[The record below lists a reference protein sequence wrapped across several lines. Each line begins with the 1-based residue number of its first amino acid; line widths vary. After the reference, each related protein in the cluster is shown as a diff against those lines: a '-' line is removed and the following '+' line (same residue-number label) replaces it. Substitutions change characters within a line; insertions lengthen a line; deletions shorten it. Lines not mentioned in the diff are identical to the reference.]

1 MPTAASCARVPSYLT
16 STSEWCR
23 NQSPLIHSST
33 LSSSRLVHTAA
44 RETLLSS
51 SVGPITPCLYGKI
64 CTTCH
69 CLRLSYG
76 LLCILIYFLPPVM
89 VGGSLYQEPCLPHS
103 LRCLPAV
110 QPCLV
115 HNLHS
120 VNLLVTIRLM
130 FIVEKEELESKHN
143 RLLLVWLLVTEVMLM
158 SIYMGSWWFLLHC
171 GCSRKGGSYG

>member
-33 LSSSRLVHTAA
+33 LLFPA
-44 RETLLSS
+44 RPYSGQRDTVKLFRRSHHSMLIWKNLYNLSLFEVVLWTS
-51 SVGPITPCLYGKI
+51 
-64 CTTCH
+64 
-69 CLRLSYG
+69 LRT
-76 LLCILIYFLPPVM
+76 YFLPPIM

-103 LRCLPAV
+103 LQCLPAV

-120 VNLLVTIRLM
+120 VSLLVTIRLM
-130 FIVEKEELESKHN
+130 LIVEEEELESKHN